1 MISIIVDQRNYC
13 ILFNLDQ
20 EKTFSA
26 FEYTTQDLL
35 QWILNTHY
43 FISDLFPLDIR
54 CLIQDRFIYIIIEV
68 QTQGRSP
75 SEQQIM
81 DFFFLNQQ
89 TPTFRP
95 PIGILSKNHPKIFQP
110 TSKYKSERVL
120 LIFSLIASEDLRIS
134 TSLETNGK
142 S

>member
-26 FEYTTQDLL
+26 FEYSTQDLL

-54 CLIQDRFIYIIIEV
+54 CLIEDKII
-68 QTQGRSP
+68 R
-75 SEQQIM
+75 
-81 DFFFLNQQ
+81 N
-89 TPTFRP
+89 
-95 PIGILSKNHPKIFQP
+95 IL
-110 TSKYKSERVL
+110 
-120 LIFSLIASEDLRIS
+120 
-134 TSLETNGK
+134 
-142 S
+142 